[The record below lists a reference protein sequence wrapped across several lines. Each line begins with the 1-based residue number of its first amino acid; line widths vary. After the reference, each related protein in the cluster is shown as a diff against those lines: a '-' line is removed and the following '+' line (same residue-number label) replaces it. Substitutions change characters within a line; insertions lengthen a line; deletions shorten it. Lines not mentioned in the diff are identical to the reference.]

1 MVKNVEKSVVDNA
14 MNLGGVDSDSS
25 KEKRSQDGNPLAV
38 LLTEKTQKFLKF
50 LSVCKRSSI
59 FVQQIK

>member
-25 KEKRSQDGNPLAV
+25 KEKRSQDGNPLDPMTTPI
-38 LLTEKTQKFLKF
+38 LFT
-50 LSVCKRSSI
+50 RSNRQSSN
-59 FVQQIK
+59 VRYKSWPYKSR